1 MKLQRSRIYQI
12 EKIRDSFS
20 AIPVGYQ
27 NNTSKSVTTAAR
39 ACRSSADH
47 VHQLPDPADPAP
59 DDISLFQELRRIHA
73 HRRNFGG
80 SMPIATP
87 PGVPVAMI
95 VPAFSVIPCDSSA
108 IASST
113 VVIM

>member
-73 HRRNFGG
+73 HR
-80 SMPIATP
+80 I
-87 PGVPVAMI
+87 
-95 VPAFSVIPCDSSA
+95 PAFSVIPCDSSA